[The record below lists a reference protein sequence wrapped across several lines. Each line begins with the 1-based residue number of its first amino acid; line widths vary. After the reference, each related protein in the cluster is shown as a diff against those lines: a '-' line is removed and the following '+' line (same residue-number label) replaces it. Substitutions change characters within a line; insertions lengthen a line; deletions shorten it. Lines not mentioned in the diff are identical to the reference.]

1 MVKVFGR
8 VTHHSY
14 YLHVRLSKVDRGIQL
29 STFYNYFINIVEVG
43 IGCLELNLIYL
54 LEKWRSSEVEHQLE
68 QSKRETAED
77 MAVSGRG
84 YADVRSIL
92 AVVYIIS

>member
-14 YLHVRLSKVDRGIQL
+14 YYLHVRLSKVDRGLQL
-29 STFYNYFINIVEVG
+29 LTFYNYFINIVEVD

-54 LEKWRSSEVEHQLE
+54 LEKRRSSEVEHQLE
-68 QSKRETAED
+68 QSKRETA
-77 MAVSGRG
+77 VLQTLS
-84 YADVRSIL
+84 SIHL
-92 AVVYIIS
+92 FTSH